1 MPLPTHKVELAFG
14 DSGYFNVTQYV
25 QNVSIN
31 RGISRVLDDYSA
43 GSCSVTFVNNNR
55 IFDPTN
61 GFPNLV
67 PNYNFETNL
76 DGWIALSPGS
86 MYRGTAFYRQSG
98 TTLAPY
104 AGTGFLTSVSG
115 GGVPIGSD
123 YVIVANPSSF
133 PTIKAGTTYR
143 ISAQNVTYWNTQ
155 VRVAI
160 GWFNESGGFISQ
172 SGGSFEPSSNTNW
185 KEITHTAVAPV
196 GAVKAEAVLYT
207 LNYGGG
213 FEESAWDYVT
223 IREYS
228 ASQSPLF
235 DLIQPGGKLRV
246 SSSGVI
252 TSRRFTGFIQDWDF
266 SFDES
271 GFDGKATVTALDF
284 LNQVGNVNFLG
295 GTQPAVQA
303 TSDRIESSLTANGI
317 SSAEFGVDTIRGGH
331 TLVGYDENS
340 AGDNVLSYLQN
351 VARSEPA
358 DLYSDVLGKLQ
369 LKDRSF
375 TDYDWNNTYRYNSV
389 TYPST
394 ATILEGNI
402 VAGEPRSG
410 WTLIGTQTTAVAPVY
425 PNNPIWR
432 GGTVADPFVPT
443 DSFVGFV
450 YQDYNPARYVK
461 QAWNNNTNTYTF
473 AGLIRGAVGNFTVSL
488 FTLGADGQVL
498 SVSAST
504 SVSGSSTAWIP
515 FTITKTESS
524 TAVVGGLFA
533 FVTATGSSAYTVYGD
548 GFIIEPG
555 TVSPNYF
562 NGGYNPYSLSES
574 ASTAY
579 EVGWSGEK
587 YASQSGLLTSVAT
600 ALSAPIVRSFS
611 DSNSQSAVGGT
622 GIPFTDLEVVYSSDQ
637 LYNKVQVV
645 GVNTTAV
652 VEDTALQPSYGV
664 RVYSQSDNLTTSQT
678 KPAEIASAFLPEF
691 RLPEYRASQLTIAL
705 ESLVNFQ
712 QTAVLEIEL
721 RDVVRVAFKPS
732 NTGQIIDKYYQV
744 LGITSNTD
752 VDRDSLS
759 FSLASIENLPFT
771 LDSLFLGGLD
781 TTHTLA

>member
-1 MPLPTHKVELAFG
+1 MPLPGQKVELAFG
-14 DSGYFNVTQYV
+14 DSGYFDVTQYV
-25 QNVSIN
+25 QSVSIN
-31 RGISRVLDDYSA
+31 RGINRVLDDFSA
-43 GSCSVTFVNNNR
+43 GSCSVTFVNNER

-61 GFPNLV
+61 GFPNLIA
-67 PNYNFETNL
+67 NYNFETNL
-76 DGWIALSPGS
+76 DGWIALLPGS
-86 MYRGTAFYRQSG
+86 MYRGTAFYMQSG
-98 TTLAPY
+98 TTLPPY

-115 GGVPIGSD
+115 GSVPIGSD

-133 PTIKAGTTYR
+133 ATIKEGTTYT

-160 GWFNESGGFISQ
+160 GWFNASGGFISQ
-172 SGGSFEPSSNTNW
+172 SSGSFEPSSNTNW

-207 LNYGGG
+207 LNFGGS

-228 ASQSPLF
+228 ATQSPLF
-235 DLIQPGGKLRV
+235 DLIKPGGKIRI
-246 SSSGVI
+246 SGTGVI

-266 SFDES
+266 TFADS
-271 GFDGKATVTALDF
+271 GFDAQATVTALDF
-284 LNQVGNVNFLG
+284 LYQVGNVSFLG
-295 GTQPAVQA
+295 GTQPVVQA
-303 TSDRIESSLTANGI
+303 TSDRIELSLNSNSIG
-317 SSAEFGVDTIRGGH
+317 SAEFGIDTIRGGH

-340 AGDNVLSYLQN
+340 AGDNLLSYIQN

-358 DLYSDVLGKLQ
+358 DLYSDTSGFLEM
-369 LKDRSF
+369 KDRSF
-375 TDYDWNNTYRYNSV
+375 TNYDWNNTNRYNFV
-389 TYPST
+389 TYPAT

-425 PNNPIWR
+425 PNNPIWL

-450 YQDYNPARYVK
+450 HQDYNPTRYAQ
-461 QAWNNNTNTYTF
+461 QAWNNYTNTYTF
-473 AGLIRGAVGNFTVSL
+473 AGIIRGAVGNFNVSL
-488 FTLGADGQVL
+488 FTLDANGQVL
-498 SVSAST
+498 SAAAST
-504 SVSGSSTAWIP
+504 SVSGASTAWIP
-515 FTITKTESS
+515 FTVTKTESS
-524 TAVVGGLFA
+524 TAIVGGLAA
-533 FVTATGSSAYTVYGD
+533 FVTATGSSAYVVYGD

-562 NGGYNPYSLSES
+562 NGGYNPLATSTS

-579 EVGWSGEK
+579 EVAWSGEK

-600 ALSAPIVRSFS
+600 AVSAPALRIFA
-611 DSNSQSAVGGT
+611 DANSQSAVGGT
-622 GIPFTDLEVVYSSDQ
+622 GIPFTDLEVVYGSDQ

-645 GVNTTAV
+645 GINTSAV
-652 VEDTALQPSYGV
+652 TEDTALQASYGV

-678 KPAEIASAFLPEF
+678 KPGEIASAFLGEF
-691 RLPEYRASQLTIAL
+691 RLPEYRASQVTVAL
-705 ESLVNFQ
+705 ESLTNLQ

-732 NTGQIIDKYYQV
+732 NTGSIVDKYYQV
-744 LGITSNTD
+744 LGISSNTD
-752 VDRDSLS
+752 VERDSVT
-759 FSLASIENLPFT
+759 FSLASLENLPFR
-771 LDSLFLGGLD
+771 LDSTFLGVLD
-781 TTHTLA
+781 TDTLA